1 MTQILECGPYRLRL
15 DRPLVMAII
24 NTTPDSFSG
33 DGVDGNVERALE
45 LAHQAIAA
53 GADLLDIGG
62 ESTRPGSASV
72 PLEEE
77 LRRVVPVVEA
87 LSLLGVPLSVDTV
100 KPEVMKA
107 ALAAGASLI
116 NDVNALQEPGAVD
129 VVAASDCAVCVMHM
143 QGAPRTMQDNPQYR
157 DVVGEVET
165 YLRTRQQVLLDAGVA
180 RGRIL
185 LDPGFGFGKS
195 LAHNV
200 ELFKE
205 LERLAKSGPVLV
217 GVCRKRM
224 IGEISGCPLEDRTV
238 PSVVAAVAAG
248 VRGAAILRVH
258 DVAATCAGL
267 RIWDALGPGG
277 LKGIAE

>member
-15 DRPLVMAII
+15 DRPRVMAII

-33 DGVDGNVERALE
+33 DGIDGNVERALE
-45 LAHQAIAA
+45 LARQAIAA
-53 GADLLDIGG
+53 GADILDIGG

-72 PLEEE
+72 SLEEE

-129 VVAASDCAVCVMHM
+129 VVAASNCAVCVMHM
-143 QGAPRTMQDNPQYR
+143 QGAPRTMQDHPHYG

-165 YLRTRQQVLLDAGVA
+165 YLLARQRVLLDAGVA
-180 RGRIL
+180 RRRIL

-200 ELFKE
+200 ELFKG
-205 LERLAKSGPVLV
+205 LARLAKSGPVLV

-224 IGEISGCPLEDRTV
+224 IGEISGCPLEERTV

-267 RIWDALGPGG
+267 RIWDALGPDG
-277 LKGIAE
+277 LKGFAE